1 MRSINV
7 ENAEDIRELIE
18 RRRRQVLV
26 HSVIYY
32 KFNANVVTDAV
43 WASWALELEELQA
56 RYPEIAEDAWYA
68 EYFEDFDHS
77 TGYSLPLDDPW
88 AVRKAELIMKCHEKF
103 KEKVV

>member
-1 MRSINV
+1 MKDEI
-7 ENAEDIRELIE
+7 DIQTIRELIE

-32 KFNANVVTDAV
+32 RFNSNVVTDAV

-56 RYPEIAEDAWYA
+56 KYPDISKDAWYA
-68 EYFEDFDHS
+68 EYFEDFEHS

-88 AVRKAELIMKCHEKF
+88 AYRKAQLIMEWHKKF
-103 KEKVV
+103 KEKRL

>member
-1 MRSINV
+1 MDVV
-7 ENAEDIRELIE
+7 EEGIIRELIE

-32 KFNANVVTDAV
+32 KFNSNVVTDAV

-56 RYPEIAEDAWYA
+56 KYPSISKDAWYA

-77 TGYSLPLDDPW
+77 TGYSLPLGDPW
-88 AVRKAELIMKCHEKF
+88 AVSKAQQLLGWHNKF